1 MWTVDSFSLGQEP
14 WQRQRRAAASPP
26 CHQYDVPSV
35 ASHVPV
41 LCSSRIRTSL
51 SLEPQSTEHNGDTT
65 RPPAMMERTWR
76 HVKKPLLRIGAKGA
90 SASHGNSLR
99 QLLDDHTVVKVKI
112 NTSMY
117 NGDLETAFESLK
129 ELAVTSGASSDM
141 ELLQCRAAEQVI
153 LVSLPGTRKRIES
166 GDFPPPK
173 PTEEAQV

>member
-1 MWTVDSFSLGQEP
+1 MVDSFSMGQDP
-14 WQRQRRAAASPP
+14 FWQRQRRAAASTRRR
-26 CHQYDVPSV
+26 YDVPVEAAATSKR
-35 ASHVPV
+35 HVPV
-41 LCSSRIRTSL
+41 RCTRMWTSL
-51 SLEPQSTEHNGDTT
+51 SLEPQSTEHNGDI
-65 RPPAMMERTWR
+65 RPPAMERTWR

-99 QLLDDHTVVKVKI
+99 QLLEDHTVVKVKI

-129 ELAVTSGASSDM
+129 ELAVNSGASSDM
-141 ELLQCRAAEQVI
+141 ELLQSRVAEQVI

-173 PTEEAQV
+173 PTEDEKV